1 MVENVALD
9 EKTIHDPVH
18 GSMRLSGLVL
28 DLVDTPEV
36 QRLRGIRQLG
46 LANLAFPGA
55 NHSRFEHALGAAYLV
70 GQAGEELKLRGNERN
85 LLLAAAALHDVG
97 HAPYSHTLEYLMT
110 EYVGRDHMELTG
122 DILRGKLSVC
132 PPDELKRL
140 RELRVPSVVEVLER
154 HGVNPKEV
162 GLLLLGKHRKPYL
175 GQLIHGDIDVDQMDY
190 LLRDAHFTGVALG
203 MIDIDRLMRTL
214 CVHRERLAILSKG
227 IEAVEGLLTARALM
241 YTSVYFHHTVRV
253 AELML
258 ANAVDF
264 AIKREGHIT
273 KDNFYLMTDAGLVE
287 RLWAMGGYP
296 REIVLRLRYRQLF
309 KSAHVQER
317 RDLTRAEKRGY
328 LKRYGRWRRVRELQ
342 DEIADE
348 AGVPRGQVILDVPI
362 VDIIISEPRL
372 DKVEVPVLAE
382 GKLEKLSKLSPIA
395 SAVRKR
401 QAPRYLLRV
410 VTEPRHV
417 VRVRRA
423 SKKIFG

>member
-1 MVENVALD
+1 MVESVAL

-55 NHSRFEHALGAAYLV
+55 NHSRFEHALGVAYLLKRMN
-70 GQAGEELKLRGNERN
+70 EELKLRGPELN
-85 LLLAAAALHDVG
+85 LLLAAATLHDVG
-97 HAPYSHTLEYLMT
+97 HAPYSHTLEYLT
-110 EYVGRDHMELTG
+110 KEYVGKDHMELTG
-122 DILRGKLSVC
+122 DILQGKLSVC
-132 PPDELKRL
+132 PPGELERL
-140 RELRVPSVVEVLER
+140 QELRVPSVVEVLER
-154 HGVNPKEV
+154 HGINPKEV
-162 GLLLLGKHRKPYL
+162 ARLLLGKHRKLYL
-175 GQLIHGDIDVDQMDY
+175 GQLIYSDIDVDQMDY

-203 MIDIDRLMRTL
+203 MIDIDRLMDTL
-214 CVHRERLAILSKG
+214 CVHRGRLAILSKG

-253 AELML
+253 AEMML
-258 ANAVDF
+258 VNAVDF
-264 AIKREGHIT
+264 AISRVGPIT
-273 KDNFYLMTDAGLVE
+273 KNNFYSMADAELMEHLYSME
-287 RLWAMGGYP
+287 GYP
-296 REIVLRLRYRQLF
+296 KNIALRLRYRQLF
-309 KSAHVQER
+309 KSAYIEKR

-328 LKRYGRWRRVRELQ
+328 LRRYSRWRSTRKLQ
-342 DEIADE
+342 DEIADD
-348 AGVPRGQVILDVPI
+348 AGVPHGQVILDVPI

-372 DKVEVPVLAE
+372 AKVEIPVLAE

-395 SAVRKR
+395 SAIEKR

-417 VRVRRA
+417 GRVRRA
-423 SKKIFG
+423 AKRVLG